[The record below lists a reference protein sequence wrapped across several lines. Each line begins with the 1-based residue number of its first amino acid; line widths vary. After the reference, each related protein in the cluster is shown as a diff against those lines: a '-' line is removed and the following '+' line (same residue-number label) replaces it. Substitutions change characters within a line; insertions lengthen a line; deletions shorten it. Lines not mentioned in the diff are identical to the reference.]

1 MTKASEKD
9 SPPARSAGPSFPID
23 TLSNVAE
30 YHVENFGCRA
40 SRADGE
46 AIAANLRHNGLAPA
60 GQSSTADVVIVN
72 TCSVTA
78 EADRQARAY
87 LRRVRRQNPAA
98 RVIVTGCYAQRAPQE
113 LAALPEVDAVIGNSH
128 KALVPEIALKLARE
142 NSSVI
147 LSEPSEFVSPAFGR
161 NNQFSR
167 ESNGPAFLPLS
178 SILHDDAFAHAELA
192 TLPFAP
198 DSHQTRPNL
207 KVQDGCGN
215 RCSFCIIPTTRG
227 HSRSVSL
234 ATCLDDV
241 RRFVDNDG
249 KELVLSGINLG
260 RWGRDLEP
268 VHRFEDLVAAIL
280 TQTSLPRLRLSSIE
294 PMDWSPDLLALYR
307 EFAVIEPEAHRPAYA
322 RNSLNAVP
330 RLARHTHLPLQ
341 SGSDTILRR
350 MYRRYRPWHYAEK
363 LAAIRALLPDAA
375 IGADVMIGFPGE
387 TDALFQESYDFIAAQ
402 PFTYLHL
409 FPFSARPSTPA
420 WELHRHD
427 PVPARAVQQRMAA
440 LRDLIAEKSRR
451 FRSSFIGRTLSA
463 VTIGDDAV
471 NAGPG
476 ATTEAVTDNFLK
488 LTLHSESDAAL
499 PANRLITARITALW
513 DDGLRGTPIP

>member
-1 MTKASEKD
+1 M
-9 SPPARSAGPSFPID
+9 PAPFGPIG

-60 GQSSTADVVIVN
+60 RDAATANVVIVN

-78 EADRQARAY
+78 EADRQARAW
-87 LRRVRRQNPAA
+87 LRRVRRQNPHA
-98 RVIVTGCYAQRAPQE
+98 RVIVTGCYAQRSPEE

-128 KALVPEIALKLARE
+128 KAKVAEIAL
-142 NSSVI
+142 
-147 LSEPSEFVSPAFGR
+147 
-161 NNQFSR
+161 QFS
-167 ESNGPAFLPLS
+167 SSTGVTAPDFVPLGT
-178 SILHDDAFAHAELA
+178 ILHDDRFAHTELA

-198 DSHQTRPNL
+198 DARQTRPNL

-215 RCSFCIIPTTRG
+215 RCSFCIIPATRG
-227 HSRSVSL
+227 HSRSVPL
-234 ATCLDDV
+234 ATCVENV

-268 VHRFEDLVAAIL
+268 VQRFEDLVEAIL
-280 TQTSLPRLRLSSIE
+280 TRTSISRLRLSSIE

-307 EFAVIEPEAHRPAYA
+307 EYASQESAVLISAAGA
-322 RNSLNAVP
+322 SGAGP

-350 MYRRYRPWHYAEK
+350 MHRRYRPWHYAEK
-363 LAAIRALLPDAA
+363 LAYIRAVLPDAA

-387 TDALFQESYDFIAAQ
+387 TDALFQESYDFVAGQ

-409 FPFSARPSTPA
+409 FPFSARPGTPA
-420 WELHRHD
+420 WELHRQN
-427 PVPARAVQQRMAA
+427 PVPPRAVRERMSA
-440 LRDLIAEKSRR
+440 LRTLISEKSRV
-451 FRSSFIGRTLSA
+451 FRSRFLGRTLSA
-463 VTIGDDAV
+463 VTIGDEAENPSV
-471 NAGPG
+471 NL
-476 ATTEAVTDNFLK
+476 TSEAVTDNFLK
-488 LTLHSESDAAL
+488 LTLDRAL
-499 PANRLITARITALW
+499 LANRLVPARITALR
-513 DDGLRGTPIP
+513 DDGLIGSPMG